1 MVGIVIISHSKQLA
15 LGVQELAVQMVQ
27 GQVPIAIAAGMDDPE
42 NPLGTN
48 AMQVYQAIASVYADD
63 GVLVLMDLGSALM
76 SAETALEFLHPE
88 QREKVYL
95 CAAPLVEGTITAA
108 VAAAAGK
115 DIQQIIAEAQG
126 ALVAKA
132 TELGFGMT
140 LAKVPIAIYGHELGE
155 KCPEVRLTI
164 QNRWGLHARPAAM
177 FVGTVSR
184 FQSQIYL
191 KNLTRGSELV
201 RGDSINQVATL
212 GARQGHE
219 LLITA
224 RGVDAE
230 AALTALQTLIMNNF
244 GEDKHLGEPIPA
256 ELSDTI
262 PLTQDVLTGIAA
274 SGGLAIAP
282 VMQYQSSPVAITQ
295 YKIENAEVEWQ
306 RLQVAIQTAQ
316 QEIQSLLS
324 HTSIQIGDA
333 EAAIFDA
340 HLLLLQDPVLLEI
353 VHQHILS
360 QMINAEA
367 AWQTVLDEAANS
379 YLQLEDAYL
388 QELADNVVDVRYRV
402 LRILL
407 GNPPSNLELTTPAI
421 LITTDLTP
429 SDTAKLDP
437 KKVLGICMTS
447 GSPTSH
453 SAIIARTLGIPAV
466 LGLDPQILTW
476 ENGTLIALDG
486 GSGRVWGTPSG
497 EVLEQLE
504 VKRKAW
510 LTARQEA
517 VAQAHQPAIT
527 RDGQRVQIFAN
538 VRNLA
543 DVQLAVSHGADG
555 VGLLRTEFLYFDRAS
570 PPSEDEQFEFIL
582 AIAQVLENRPLIIR
596 TLDVGG
602 DKPLPYMKEKVT
614 EANPFLGCRG
624 IRFCLEQ
631 PQLLKT
637 QFRAILRASTN
648 SNIKLML
655 PMIASLTEVIA
666 AKTILAEVQAELT
679 QENIPFNQ
687 QMEVGVMIETP
698 ASVAIA
704 DQLAR
709 VVDFF
714 SIGTNDLSQY
724 VMAADRNNPRV
735 ATLTDAMHPAVLRMV
750 QKTVQAAHQENIWVG
765 LCGEIAAEVLVLPIL
780 LGLGLDELSVNPQ
793 AVATIKQAV
802 TRLTITKSQ
811 ELASLAIEQD
821 SAISVR
827 ELVYLI

>member
-177 FVGTVSR
+177 FVGTVSQ

-230 AALTALQTLIMNNF
+230 AALTALQTLIISNF

>member
-1 MVGIVIISHSKQLA
+1 M
-15 LGVQELAVQMVQ
+15 EQMVW
-27 GQVPIAIAAGMDDPE
+27 DC
-42 NPLGTN
+42 
-48 AMQVYQAIASVYADD
+48 
-63 GVLVLMDLGSALM
+63 
-76 SAETALEFLHPE
+76 
-88 QREKVYL
+88 
-95 CAAPLVEGTITAA
+95 CA
-108 VAAAAGK
+108 
-115 DIQQIIAEAQG
+115 
-126 ALVAKA
+126 
-132 TELGFGMT
+132 
-140 LAKVPIAIYGHELGE
+140 
-155 KCPEVRLTI
+155 R
-164 QNRWGLHARPAAM
+164 N
-177 FVGTVSR
+177 S
-184 FQSQIYL
+184 
-191 KNLTRGSELV
+191 
-201 RGDSINQVATL
+201 SI
-212 GARQGHE
+212 
-219 LLITA
+219 
-224 RGVDAE
+224 
-230 AALTALQTLIMNNF
+230 
-244 GEDKHLGEPIPA
+244 
-256 ELSDTI
+256 
-262 PLTQDVLTGIAA
+262 
-274 SGGLAIAP
+274 
-282 VMQYQSSPVAITQ
+282 
-295 YKIENAEVEWQ
+295 
-306 RLQVAIQTAQ
+306 
-316 QEIQSLLS
+316 
-324 HTSIQIGDA
+324 
-333 EAAIFDA
+333 
-340 HLLLLQDPVLLEI
+340 
-353 VHQHILS
+353 
-360 QMINAEA
+360 
-367 AWQTVLDEAANS
+367 
-379 YLQLEDAYL
+379 
-388 QELADNVVDVRYRV
+388 
-402 LRILL
+402 
-407 GNPPSNLELTTPAI
+407 
-421 LITTDLTP
+421 
-429 SDTAKLDP
+429 
-437 KKVLGICMTS
+437 
-447 GSPTSH
+447 
-453 SAIIARTLGIPAV
+453 
-466 LGLDPQILTW
+466 
-476 ENGTLIALDG
+476 
-486 GSGRVWGTPSG
+486 
-497 EVLEQLE
+497 
-504 VKRKAW
+504 
-510 LTARQEA
+510 
-517 VAQAHQPAIT
+517 
-527 RDGQRVQIFAN
+527 
-538 VRNLA
+538 
-543 DVQLAVSHGADG
+543 
-555 VGLLRTEFLYFDRAS
+555 FDRAS

-793 AVATIKQAV
+793 AVATMKQAV